1 MSLDPNNITLNKT
14 SKLFEFEKQSRA
26 IDDMDDIKLV
36 KDLLKC
42 YIKLY
47 LKQQETLSI
56 IGPPPNDLQ
65 LQINDYVIWTNSLGQ
80 TTKDG

>member
-1 MSLDPNNITLNKT
+1 MNDLDPSKITL
-14 SKLFEFEKQSRA
+14 SKPSKAFEYEKNARA
-26 IDDMDDIKLV
+26 IDEIRDINVV

-65 LQINDYVIWTNSLGQ
+65 ASDQ
-80 TTKDG
+80 

>member
-26 IDDMDDIKLV
+26 IDEMDDIKMI

-47 LKQQETLSI
+47 LKQQETLSSL
-56 IGPPPNDLQ
+56 GTPPAP
-65 LQINDYVIWTNSLGQ
+65 INDGNP
-80 TTKDG
+80 

>member
-26 IDDMDDIKLV
+26 IDEMDDIKLV

-47 LKQQETLSI
+47 LKQQETIAI
-56 IGPPPNDLQ
+56 IGAPTD
-65 LQINDYVIWTNSLGQ
+65 INGDT
-80 TTKDG
+80 

>member
-26 IDDMDDIKLV
+26 IDEMDDIKLV

-47 LKQQETLSI
+47 LKQAGDHCNHWNSSK
-56 IGPPPNDLQ
+56 D
-65 LQINDYVIWTNSLGQ
+65 INGDQ
-80 TTKDG
+80 